1 MANLSSVFPTDA
13 VVYNQEFWSGV
24 METVDQE
31 IDILGAASNGTINI
45 VSNRHIGDFSKY
57 SFISQIDMITHRDT
71 SDTDGAA
78 PSVNPSQAEVV
89 RAKTNRLIGPID
101 MSIDFWKKIGSDVGE
116 MFFLMGNEIGRQM
129 MRDYVNTAIRCAV
142 ANALDNF
149 ANVGIDISAET
160 GAGDAL
166 IGFDHLVDINAKFG
180 DRSNSIVAYVMH
192 SKVWHDLVKDSIA
205 NQASLD
211 TVAGV
216 TINTGTVA
224 SLGRPVIVTDSPAL
238 VVATTDYI
246 TLGLV
251 RGALTVMESE
261 ERTMV
266 NDVVTGLPNLV
277 QRIQGEYAFTND
289 VKGYTWNSAVRNP
302 DDTALDLAANWS
314 QSASSLKDTALV
326 ALRSL

>member
-1 MANLSSVFPTDA
+1 
-13 VVYNQEFWSGV
+13 
-24 METVDQE
+24 METIDQE

-45 VSNRHIGDFSKY
+45 VPNRHIGDFSKY
-57 SFISQIDMITHRDT
+57 SFIDQIDMITHRDT
-71 SDTDGAA
+71 TAA
-78 PSVNPSQAEVV
+78 DPASPATSVMPSQSEVV

-101 MSIDFWKKIGSDVGE
+101 MTIDFWKKIGSDVGE

-129 MRDYVNTAIRCAV
+129 AQDYVNTALRCAV
-142 ANALDNF
+142 ANAIDNF

-166 IGFDHLVDINAKFG
+166 IGYDHLNDINAKFG

-192 SKVWHDLVKDSIA
+192 SKVWHDLVAESIA
-205 NQASLD
+205 NQSSLD

-216 TINTGTVA
+216 TINNGTVA
-224 SLGRPVIVTDSPAL
+224 SLGRPVIVTDALPL

-246 TLGLV
+246 TLGLT

-266 NDVVTGLPNLV
+266 NQVVTGLPNLV
-277 QRIQGEYAFTND
+277 QRIQGEYAFTTD
-289 VKGYTWNSAVRNP
+289 VKGYTWNAAVRNP

-326 ALRSL
+326 ALRTL